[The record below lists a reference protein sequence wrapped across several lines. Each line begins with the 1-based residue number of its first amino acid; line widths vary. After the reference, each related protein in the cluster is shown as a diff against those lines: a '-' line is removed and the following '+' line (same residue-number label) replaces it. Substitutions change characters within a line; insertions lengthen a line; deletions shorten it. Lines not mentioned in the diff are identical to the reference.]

1 MNTSDTGGSAQGASG
16 ERPLKP
22 AMKRGWRRRCP
33 NCGSGALLA
42 GYLKVAD
49 HCPVCGQDFRH
60 QRADDGPAYLTIL
73 IVGHLMAPFI
83 HLLYVRFQLEPLVMA
98 SILTVICV
106 ALCLY
111 LLPRIKG
118 AFIGL
123 QWARRMH
130 GFGGPDGSVGG

>member
-1 MNTSDTGGSAQGASG
+1 MSTHPSVAPIAGAAA

-22 AMKRGWRRRCP
+22 ALRRGWRRRCP
-33 NCGSGALLA
+33 NCGSGPLLS

-49 HCPVCGQDFRH
+49 HCPVCCEDFHH

-83 HLLYVRFQLEPLVMA
+83 HILYVRFSLEPLVMA
-98 SILTVICV
+98 TGLSVACV
-106 ALCLY
+106 TLSLY

-118 AFIGL
+118 AFIAL

-130 GFGGPDGSVGG
+130 GFGAAGKRVEG